1 MVEFAITGGPNN
13 KFRGDHMKQITRQR
27 FGLCKIFLAISV
39 TIFSTNAPSQAAGRV
54 LDLRPGGS
62 FETMVENLMA
72 GDTLIVHA
80 GTYAD
85 SGRISI
91 SARGTAAAPIVI
103 RGAMGEARPVITRPI
118 TAALQNTINIEGAAY
133 LTIKG
138 LEIVGNG
145 GDGVNLNS
153 FPTFITLEDLRI
165 HDVDVG
171 INFRSSMN
179 NIVAR
184 RNEIYRTGA
193 RNGTGEGMYVG
204 CNNAT
209 CLVSDSL
216 IENNWIHD
224 VLPGTTQGD
233 GIEIKVGSHSNIIRD
248 NVIYNRPYPCIFV
261 YGTLANRANLV
272 EGNMVWNCLEGI
284 YAVSDA
290 IIRNNIILDSTL
302 GLSLY
307 PHAQVPVLKN
317 ITAVN
322 NTLYGNRTGVQIRWG
337 GTNMVLANNA
347 IYSPGA
353 TAINGG
359 SGISASAIVRNNYIE
374 GTSTAP
380 IDNARFFNGG
390 SSITAFTNAA
400 TRNFWPTANSI
411 LLGKSDP
418 ALAPVIDFNASTRVA
433 PHDVGAYQR
442 NGLAS
447 NPGWAITTGFKAPL
461 PPGGGAGEKI
471 LDNLGVGAS
480 DAMRSFTGQW
490 CLSGSTNKFGANS
503 LYSCGA
509 ATDTYRW
516 TPSIATAGFYD
527 VYVWW
532 STHANRS
539 TSVPISVTHAAGT
552 SVKNYNQRIGGGQWV
567 LHGRYSF
574 PVGTSDY
581 AEVSDSNG
589 QAAADAI
596 KFVRVQ

>member
-1 MVEFAITGGPNN
+1 MRQTIHRPFGAYQLFALIALWLFQIQSMGQTTG
-13 KFRGDHMKQITRQR
+13 RI
-27 FGLCKIFLAISV
+27 
-39 TIFSTNAPSQAAGRV
+39 

-62 FETMVENLMA
+62 FETMVEGLSA

-85 SGRISI
+85 RGRISI
-91 SARGTAAAPIVI
+91 TAKGTPMAPIVI
-103 RGAMGEARPVITRPI
+103 RGATGEARPVITRPA
-118 TAALQNTINIEGAAY
+118 TAALQNTINIEGATY

-138 LEIVGNG
+138 LEIIGNG
-145 GDGVNLNS
+145 GDGIKLNS

-193 RNGTGEGMYVG
+193 RNGSGEGMYVG

-224 VLPGTTQGD
+224 SLPGTTQGD

-248 NVIYNRPYPCIFV
+248 NVIYNRTYPCIFV
-261 YGTLANRANLV
+261 YGTLANRANVV
-272 EGNMVWNCLEGI
+272 EGNVMWNCLEGI

-290 IIRNNIILDSTL
+290 IVRNNIIINSTL

-322 NTLYGNRTGVQIRWG
+322 NTLIGNRTGVQIRWG
-337 GTNMVLANNA
+337 GVNMVLVNNA

-359 SGISASAIVRNNYIE
+359 GGISTGAIVRNNYVE
-374 GTSTAP
+374 GASTIV
-380 IDNARFFNGG
+380 IDNSRFFNGG
-390 SSITAFTNAA
+390 TSASTFIDTS
-400 TRNFWPTANSI
+400 TRNFWPTATSI
-411 LLGKSDP
+411 LLGKADP
-418 ALAPVIDFNASTRVA
+418 AFPPATDFNGSTRVA
-433 PHDVGAYQR
+433 TFDVGAYQR
-442 NGLAS
+442 NSLDS
-447 NPGWAITTGFKAPL
+447 NPGWAITTGFKSPL
-461 PPGGGAGEKI
+461 PPGPPPVSGETI
-471 LDNLGVGAS
+471 LDNLGVGAR
-480 DAMRSFTGQW
+480 DATRSFTGQW
-490 CLSGSTNKFGANS
+490 CLSESASKFRSSS
-503 LYSCGA
+503 LYSCGSA
-509 ATDTYRW
+509 VDTYRW
-516 TPSIATAGFYD
+516 TPSISTSGFYD

-532 STHANRS
+532 STHVNRS
-539 TSVPISVTHAAGT
+539 TNVPVTVKHAAGT
-552 SVKNYNQRIGGGQWV
+552 SVKNYNERISGGQWV

-574 PVGTSDY
+574 IVSTGNY
-581 AEVSDSNG
+581 AEVSDING

>member
-1 MVEFAITGGPNN
+1 MQQTNFQQIGKRRVFAAIA
-13 KFRGDHMKQITRQR
+13 
-27 FGLCKIFLAISV
+27 LSIFHIHAMAQ
-39 TIFSTNAPSQAAGRV
+39 TAGRV
-54 LDLRPGGS
+54 LDLRSGGS
-62 FETMVENLMA
+62 FEAMAESLVA

-80 GTYAD
+80 GTYND
-85 SGRISI
+85 TGRLSI
-91 SARGTAAAPIVI
+91 AARGTASAPIVI
-103 RGAMGEARPVITRPI
+103 RGATGEARPVITRPA

-145 GDGVNLNS
+145 GDGINLNS
-153 FPTFITLEDLRI
+153 FPTFITLEDLKI

-224 VLPGTTQGD
+224 TLPGTTQGD

-248 NVIYNRPYPCIFV
+248 NVIYNRPYPGIFV
-261 YGTLANRANLV
+261 YGTLANPANLV
-272 EGNMVWNCLEGI
+272 EGNVIWNCLEGI

-290 IIRNNIILDSTL
+290 IVRNNIILNSTL

-322 NTLYGNRTGVQIRWG
+322 NTLYGNGTGVQIRWG

-359 SGISASAIVRNNYIE
+359 GGISASAIVRNNYVE
-374 GTSTAP
+374 GASTVA

-390 SSITAFTNAA
+390 TSAATFTNPI
-400 TRNFWPTANSI
+400 TRNFWPTAASI
-411 LLGKSDP
+411 LLGKADP
-418 ALAPVIDFNASTRVA
+418 TWSPTTDFNGSKRAA
-433 PHDVGAYQR
+433 PFDVGAYQR
-442 NGLAS
+442 DGLAS
-447 NPGWAITTGFKAPL
+447 NPGWAITTSFKTL
-461 PPGGGAGEKI
+461 PPPGTAPGERI
-471 LDNLGVGAS
+471 LDNLGVGAR
-480 DAMRSFTGQW
+480 DTARGFTGVW
-490 CLSGSTNKFGANS
+490 CVSGAANKFGAHS
-503 LYSCGA
+503 LYSCG
-509 ATDTYRW
+509 TGRDTYRW
-516 TPSIATAGFYD
+516 TPAISTAGFYD

-539 TSVPISVTHAAGT
+539 INVPISVKHAAGT
-552 SVKNYNQRIGGGQWV
+552 SIKNYNQRIGGGQWV
-567 LHGRYSF
+567 LHGRYNLPSGNASY
-574 PVGTSDY
+574 V
-581 AEVSDSNG
+581 EVSDVNG

-596 KFVRVQ
+596 KFFRVQ

>member
-1 MVEFAITGGPNN
+1 MQPTLL
-13 KFRGDHMKQITRQR
+13 QR
-27 FGLCKIFLAISV
+27 FVVFQAIAA
-39 TIFSTNAPSQAAGRV
+39 IALSTLPIQATAQTAGRI

-62 FETMVENLMA
+62 FETMAESLQA

-80 GTYAD
+80 GTYSD

-91 SARGTAAAPIVI
+91 TARGTATTPIVI
-103 RGAMGEARPVITRPI
+103 RGAVGEARPIITRPA
-118 TAALQNTINIEGAAY
+118 TAAIQNTINIEGATY

-138 LEIVGNG
+138 LEIIGNG
-145 GDGVNLNS
+145 GDGINLNS
-153 FPTFITLEDLRI
+153 FPTFITLEDLKI
-165 HDVDVG
+165 HDIDVG

-224 VLPGTTQGD
+224 TLPGTTQGD

-248 NVIYNRPYPCIFV
+248 NVIYNRTYPCIFV
-261 YGTLANRANLV
+261 YGTLANPANIV
-272 EGNMVWNCLEGI
+272 EGNVVWNCLEGI

-290 IIRNNIILDSTL
+290 IVRNNIILNSTL

-322 NTLYGNRTGVQIRWG
+322 NTLVGNATGVQIRWG

-359 SGISASAIVRNNYIE
+359 SGISATAIVRNNYVE
-374 GTSTAP
+374 GASTVA
-380 IDNARFFNGG
+380 IDNARFVNGG
-390 SSITAFTNAA
+390 TSATAFTNVAA
-400 TRNFWPTANSI
+400 RNFWPTATSI
-411 LLGKSDP
+411 LLGKADP
-418 ALAPVIDFNASTRVA
+418 SWSPSTDFNGSKRTA
-433 PHDVGAYQR
+433 PFDIGAYQR

-447 NPGWAITTGFKAPL
+447 NPGWAITTGFKSSP
-461 PPGGGAGEKI
+461 PPGTAPGETI
-471 LDNLGVGAS
+471 LDNLGVGAR
-480 DAMRSFTGQW
+480 DATRSFTGQW
-490 CLSGSTNKFGANS
+490 CLSAALNKFGADS
-503 LYSCGA
+503 LYSCSA
-509 ATDTYRW
+509 AADTYRW
-516 TPSIATAGFYD
+516 VPSITAASFYD

-532 STHANRS
+532 STHVNRS
-539 TSVPISVTHAAGT
+539 TNVPIAVKHAAGT
-552 SVKNYNQRIGGGQWV
+552 SIKNFNQQIGGGQWV

-574 PVGTSDY
+574 TAGTSNFV
-581 AEVSDSNG
+581 EVSDVNG
-589 QAAADAI
+589 QAAADAL

>member
-1 MVEFAITGGPNN
+1 
-13 KFRGDHMKQITRQR
+13 MKQTIRQT
-27 FGLCKIFLAISV
+27 FGARKIVALIAISLL
-39 TIFSTNAPSQAAGRV
+39 TTNVIAQTVGRV

-62 FETMVENLMA
+62 FETMVESLAA

-85 SGRISI
+85 SGRLSI
-91 SARGTAAAPIVI
+91 TARGTAATPIVI
-103 RGAMGEARPVITRPI
+103 RGATGEARPVITRPSA
-118 TAALQNTINIEGAAY
+118 AALQNTINIEGAAY

-145 GDGVNLNS
+145 GDGINLNS
-153 FPTFITLEDLRI
+153 FPTFITLEDLKI

-224 VLPGTTQGD
+224 TLPGTTQGD

-248 NVIYNRPYPCIFV
+248 NVIYNRPYPGIFV
-261 YGTLANRANLV
+261 YGTLANGANLV
-272 EGNMVWNCLEGI
+272 ERNVIWNCLEGI

-290 IIRNNIILDSTL
+290 IVRNNIILNSTL

-322 NTLYGNRTGVQIRWG
+322 NTLYGNRTGVLVRWG
-337 GTNMVLANNA
+337 GINMMLANNA
-347 IYSPGA
+347 IFSPSA
-353 TAINGG
+353 TAVNSG
-359 SGISASAIVRNNYIE
+359 SGIAASSIVRNNYIE
-374 GTSTAP
+374 GSSSSA
-380 IDNARFFNGG
+380 IDNARFFAGG
-390 SSITAFTNAA
+390 SSSTVFTNTAA
-400 TRNFWPTANSI
+400 RNFWPLANSI
-411 LLGKSDP
+411 VLGKGDSLLTP
-418 ALAPVIDFNASTRVA
+418 ALDFNGSKRAA
-433 PHDVGAYQR
+433 PFDVGAYQR

-447 NPGWAITTGFKAPL
+447 NPGWAITTSFKTPL
-461 PPGGGAGEKI
+461 LPGAGTGEII
-471 LDNLGVGAS
+471 LDNLGAGAR
-480 DAMRSFTGQW
+480 DATRSFSGQW
-490 CLSGSTNKFGANS
+490 CLSGSANKYAANS
-503 LYSCGA
+503 LYSCGNA
-509 ATDTYRW
+509 IDTYRW
-516 TPSIATAGFYD
+516 TPPISLAGFYD

-539 TSVPISVTHAAGT
+539 INVPVTIKHAAGT
-552 SVKNYNQRIGGGQWV
+552 SVKNYNQRSGGQWV

-574 PVGTSDY
+574 ALGVGSY
-581 AEVSDSNG
+581 AEVSDVNG
-589 QAAADAI
+589 QAAADAV
-596 KFVRVQ
+596 KFLRVE

>member
-1 MVEFAITGGPNN
+1 
-13 KFRGDHMKQITRQR
+13 MKQIISQR
-27 FGLCKIFLAISV
+27 FGAWKILVAIA
-39 TIFSTNAPSQAAGRV
+39 FSILNTNAPAQTAGRI

-62 FETMVENLMA
+62 FETMVESLKA

-80 GTYAD
+80 GTYTD

-91 SARGTAAAPIVI
+91 SARGTARTPIVI
-103 RGAMGEARPVITRPI
+103 RGATGEARPVITRPSSA
-118 TAALQNTINIEGAAY
+118 TLQNTINIEGAAY

-145 GDGVNLNS
+145 GDGINLNS
-153 FPTFITLEDLRI
+153 FPTFITLENLRI

-193 RNGTGEGMYVG
+193 RNGTGEGMYIG
-204 CNNAT
+204 CNYAT

-233 GIEIKVGSHSNIIRD
+233 GIEVKVGSHSNIIRD
-248 NVIYNRPYPCIFV
+248 NVIYNRPYPGIFV
-261 YGTLANRANLV
+261 YGTLANPANLV
-272 EGNMVWNCLEGI
+272 EGNVVWNCLEGI

-290 IIRNNIILDSTL
+290 IIRNNIILNSTS

-307 PHAQVPVLKN
+307 SHVQVPVMKN
-317 ITAVN
+317 ITAIN
-322 NTLYGNRTGVQIRWG
+322 NTLYGNSTGIRVRWG

-353 TAINGG
+353 TAINSGG
-359 SGISASAIVRNNYIE
+359 SINAAAIVRNNYIE
-374 GTSTAP
+374 GTSSPA
-380 IDNARFFNGG
+380 IDNARFLNGG
-390 SSITAFTNAA
+390 TSSAAFTNAA
-400 TRNFWPTANSI
+400 TRNFWPTATSI
-411 LLGKSDP
+411 LLGKADP
-418 ALAPVIDFNASTRVA
+418 ALAPSIDFNGSKRAA
-433 PHDVGAYQR
+433 PFDVGTYQR

-447 NPGWAITTGFKAPL
+447 NPGWAITTGFKSAMAP
-461 PPGGGAGEKI
+461 GAGSGATI

-480 DAMRSFTGQW
+480 DATRSFTGQW
-490 CLSGSTNKFGANS
+490 CLSESTNKYGANS
-503 LYSCGA
+503 LSSCGN

-516 TPSIATAGFYD
+516 TPSISSAGFYD

-539 TSVPISVTHAAGT
+539 TNVPVSVRHAAGT
-552 SVKNYNQRIGGGQWV
+552 SVKNYDQRTAGGHWV

-574 PVGTSDY
+574 LVGTGGY
-581 AEVSDSNG
+581 AEVTDING

-596 KFVRVQ
+596 KFLRVQ

>member
-1 MVEFAITGGPNN
+1 MKCLSRRPIRAFPFFVMLAFTLIESSALAQTTG
-13 KFRGDHMKQITRQR
+13 RT
-27 FGLCKIFLAISV
+27 
-39 TIFSTNAPSQAAGRV
+39 
-54 LDLRPGGS
+54 LDLQPGGS
-62 FETMVENLMA
+62 FETMVESLAA

-80 GTYAD
+80 GTYND
-85 SGRISI
+85 SGRVSI
-91 SARGTAAAPIVI
+91 TARGSATAPIVI
-103 RGAMGEARPVITRPI
+103 RGAVGETRPIITRPA

-138 LEIVGNG
+138 LEIIGNG
-145 GDGVNLNS
+145 GDGINLNS
-153 FPTFITLEDLRI
+153 FPTFITIEDLKI

-179 NIVAR
+179 NISVR

-193 RNGTGEGMYVG
+193 RNGTGEGLYVG

-209 CLVSDSL
+209 CLVSHSI

-224 VLPGTTQGD
+224 SLPGTTQGD
-233 GIEIKVGSHSNIIRD
+233 GIEVKVGSHSNIIRD
-248 NVIYNRPYPCIFV
+248 NVIYNRTYPGIFV
-261 YGTLANRANLV
+261 YGTLANPVNIV
-272 EGNMVWNCLEGI
+272 EGNVIWNCLEGI

-290 IIRNNIILDSTL
+290 IIRNNIILNSTL

-322 NTLYGNRTGVQIRWG
+322 NTLYGNGTGVQVRWG

-347 IYSPGA
+347 IYSPGK

-359 SGISASAIVRNNYIE
+359 SGISASATVRNNYVE
-374 GTSTAP
+374 GTSTVA

-390 SSITAFTNAA
+390 TSTMAFTNAA
-400 TRNFWPTANSI
+400 TRNFWPTPASI

-418 ALAPVIDFNASTRVA
+418 AWSPSADFNASKRTA
-433 PHDVGAYQR
+433 PFDVGAYQR

-447 NPGWAITTGFKAPL
+447 NPGWAITTGFKAL
-461 PPGGGAGEKI
+461 PTGAAPGETI
-471 LDNLGVGAS
+471 LDNLGIGVRDTS
-480 DAMRSFTGQW
+480 RSFSGTW
-490 CLSGSTNKFGANS
+490 CLSESASKYGANS
-503 LYSCGA
+503 LYSCGS

-532 STHANRS
+532 SSHTNRS
-539 TSVPISVTHAAGT
+539 ANVPVTVKHAAGM

-567 LHGRYSF
+567 LHGRYSLV
-574 PVGTSDY
+574 VGTSNY
-581 AEVSDSNG
+581 AEVSDVNG
-589 QAAADAI
+589 QAAADAL